1 MSKKGGGGGEAAAA
15 RADEQARQQRIR
27 EGTSRVNSIFDG
39 GTSVSGRLAD
49 GAAFDPKATYY
60 RADGS
65 VFTPPNPSTPAAPG
79 ATGGYRGPI
88 DGSGRSKDSGPAR
101 LADIITGRAAADP
114 WKGALAEGL
123 YTTKTQGKGAFN
135 EDFFEGQKNRYIEY
149 AMPQVEEQRGQAD
162 KELLFAM
169 ARGGQTQGSVRA
181 DLAGE
186 LQKKFEL
193 QSQKV
198 RDDGL
203 AYSTQARNNVESAR
217 TDLISMLNATG
228 DAEGAASSAL
238 ARSAALSQPAAYS
251 PIGNLF
257 ADFTGAL
264 GTQAAAERARYYGGA
279 GTPGAARYETG
290 LFAPRSGAVAV
301 T

>member
-1 MSKKGGGGGEAAAA
+1 MGGGGKGGGGGEAAAA
-15 RADEQARQQRIR
+15 RADEQDRQQRVR
-27 EGTSRVNSIFDG
+27 DGTTRVNSIFDG
-39 GTSVSGRLAD
+39 
-49 GAAFDPKATYY
+49 
-60 RADGS
+60 
-65 VFTPPNPSTPAAPG
+65 
-79 ATGGYRGPI
+79 
-88 DGSGRSKDSGPAR
+88 
-101 LADIITGRAAADP
+101 
-114 WKGALAEGL
+114 
-123 YTTKTQGKGAFN
+123 QFN
-135 EDFFEGQKNRYIEY
+135 DQFFEGQRERYIDY
-149 AMPQVEEQRGQAD
+149 AMPQIDQQRDQAG

-169 ARGGQTQGSVRA
+169 DRAGQTEGSARA
-181 DLAGE
+181 DLSGE
-186 LQKKFEL
+186 LQRRFEL

-203 AYSTQARNNVESAR
+203 AYSTQARNNVEGAR
-217 TDLISMLNATG
+217 TDLVAMLNATG

-279 GTPGAARYETG
+279 GTPGAARYSTG
-290 LFAPRSGAVAV
+290 LFAPRGGAVTV